1 MAFSTIPFTGP
12 IVSDPTNFGWCSVSP
27 TKAFIIFTGW
37 TGATIGT
44 GTRKL
49 FIQAVYFNGKAAPTY
64 GPACAVQNIAYA
76 GALFPNI
83 VALGD
88 GRLLATVNETAAAF
102 SYYVFDVNGSDQVSF
117 SFKSG
122 APITPAWSNV
132 GCYGVGL
139 ALLSGTKVLSGNQTS
154 ATSGAQTYQIVDV
167 GVSGFTLT
175 PVPVGSAWCIDRVD
189 RQRKAHSYFQ
199 TQLFRRDRNGKLM
212 AIRSLFAPSYVSGQ
226 NNIQPFG
233 YAFASFDDQ
242 GVPQFYAGDDGMFA
256 ITAALGGHDD
266 SGMQKARD
274 MLPISPS
281 TILSLGAVDN
291 LGRGAALPKSNF
303 VKLTIGKQESL
314 ETNQISAS
322 AETPW
327 RDTGKIFFLDV
338 IWLDTE
344 YFFALAR
351 TATAVSDDVIVA
363 NTFQT
368 TGTTNSRDQMV
379 YIGKYNDTT
388 GSITL
393 GDASPLALPT
403 RCSNTQPGGQYLH
416 RISNVEVA
424 ILEVTQKDDVPT
436 NNSWE
441 LNVIVIGA

>member
-64 GPACAVQNIAYA
+64 GPACAVQNIAYT
-76 GALFPNI
+76 GQLFPNI
-83 VALGD
+83 VALAD
-88 GRLLATVNETAAAF
+88 GRLLATVCETAAAF

-122 APITPAWSNV
+122 TPITPAWTNTQ
-132 GCYGVGL
+132 CYGVPL
-139 ALLSGTKVLSGNQTS
+139 ALLSGTKVIAGNQPTAGNGS
-154 ATSGAQTYQIVDV
+154 QFFQMVDV
-167 GVSGFTLT
+167 GATGFTLT
-175 PVPVGSAWCIDRVD
+175 TIPCGQAWCMDRSD
-189 RQRKAHSYFQ
+189 RQRKAHSYYQ

-212 AIRSLFAPSYVSGQ
+212 AIRSMFAPTYVSGQ
-226 NNIQPFG
+226 NTISPYG
-233 YAFASFDDQ
+233 YSFASFDDQ
-242 GVPQFYAGDDGMFA
+242 GVPQFYAGDDGMVA
-256 ITAALGGHDD
+256 AGTALGMHDD
-266 SGMQKARD
+266 QGMQKARD

-281 TILSLGAVDN
+281 TVLSLGAVDS
-291 LGRGAALPKSNF
+291 LGRGASLPKSNF
-303 VKLTIGKQESL
+303 VKLTIGKQEGV
-314 ETNQISAS
+314 ENNQISTS
-322 AETPW
+322 VETPW
-327 RDTGKIFFLDV
+327 RDAGKIFFLDV

-351 TATAVSDDVIVA
+351 TSTGVSDDTILA
-363 NTFQT
+363 NAF
-368 TGTTNSRDQMV
+368 GTTAANSRDQMV

-388 GSITL
+388 GSITV
-393 GDASPLALPT
+393 GDASPLAIPT
-403 RCSNTQPGGQYLH
+403 RCSFSQPGGQYLH

-436 NNSWE
+436 NTAWE